1 MSKLVCPECG
11 HEKVLVEEIQS
22 VDANTFELYCHKVK
36 ADDSD
41 AVARC
46 TKCEWVGRRDQLKE
60 VLPPGILR
68 HDKYRPVSWSDISE
82 PGAPIL
88 GWGIERKQAGERRYK
103 PVGYQGSIHP
113 FKTKKAAQKVCTALE
128 RAVVNTTEGSLAF
141 DPVKKELAF
150 KSHSGE
156 IRKIPL

>member
-1 MSKLVCPECG
+1 MTKLICPECG
-11 HEKVLVEEIQS
+11 HEKVLVETITT
-22 VDANTFELYCHKVK
+22 VDANTFEHYCYSVK
-36 ADDSD
+36 AHDSD

-46 TKCEWVGRRDQLKE
+46 TNCEWTGRRDQLKE
-60 VLPPGILR
+60 VLPAGTFSY
-68 HDKYRPVSWSDISE
+68 DKYRPLKWTDISS
-82 PGAPIL
+82 PDKPT
-88 GWGIERKQAGERRYK
+88 WGIELKQAGERKYK
-103 PVGYQGSIHP
+103 PVGYQGSINP

-141 DPVKKELAF
+141 DSVKKELTF

>member
-36 ADDSD
+36 AHDSD

-46 TKCEWVGRRDQLKE
+46 TQCEWVGRRDQLKE

-68 HDKYRPVSWSDISE
+68 HDQYRPLKWTDTSVTPRVE
-82 PGAPIL
+82 L
-88 GWGIERKQAGERRYK
+88 WGIECKKAGERKYK
-103 PVGYQGSIHP
+103 PVLYKSSVTP
-113 FKTKKAAQKVCTALE
+113 FKTKKAAQKVC
-128 RAVVNTTEGSLAF
+128 N
-141 DPVKKELAF
+141 ELNEKANEQ
-150 KSHSGE
+150 S
-156 IRKIPL
+156 